1 MLIIKPKY
9 IKKGG
14 TIKTFLSNPYVLSV
28 VKGAM
33 EGATEVLRKRKRDST
48 TTKSKI
54 SKLINGNGVI
64 YE

>member
-14 TIKTFLSNPYVLSV
+14 IIKTFLSNPYVQNV
-28 VKGAM
+28 VNGAV

>member
-14 TIKTFLSNPYVLSV
+14 TIKAFLSNPYMQSV
-28 VKGAM
+28 VKGAV
-33 EGATEVLRKRKRDST
+33 EGATEVLRKRKQDST

-54 SKLINGNGVI
+54 SKLINGKGVI